1 MAMAMAMVADLL
13 LFYLKGIWIL
23 LVLNTASLW
32 GTSGLWLLSESLD
45 VNVDVDVEYMNF
57 STDIEHRSQC
67 IRHCEPGLLKGRSSL
82 DRLSSLKA
90 MLSCAS
96 SHPTHIYHI
105 NACWGHRFW
114 PFLSDRFRMWFPVEQ
129 FSPIFFLPIEKRKKK
144 CILGIRVAHA

>member
-1 MAMAMAMVADLL
+1 MAMAMVADLL

-32 GTSGLWLLSESLD
+32 GTSGLWLLSES
-45 VNVDVDVEYMNF
+45 VDVGVEYMNF

-105 NACWGHRFW
+105 NVCWGHRFYSH
-114 PFLSDRFRMWFPVEQ
+114 FYLTGLGCGSQLNSPVQ
-129 FSPIFFLPIEKRKKK
+129 FSFCQLKKEKKK